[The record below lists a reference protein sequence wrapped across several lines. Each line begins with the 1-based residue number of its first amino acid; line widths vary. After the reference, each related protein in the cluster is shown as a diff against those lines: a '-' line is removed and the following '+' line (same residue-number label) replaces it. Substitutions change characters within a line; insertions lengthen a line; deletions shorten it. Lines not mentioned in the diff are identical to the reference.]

1 MPPQWTVATQQKLT
15 GFYPKSVDFK
25 RIIDCSVIACIR
37 INANIT
43 PLIATAAMQDPDVID
58 APRPKKRGRP
68 LKGEGGGLRAE
79 LIEKSAVLF
88 RTKGYENT
96 TVRDI
101 AAAAGVQAGSWFYHF
116 KSKQDILAAIM
127 EHGMEQA
134 LADIDRIGNLPLP
147 PCQILGQLVE
157 AHLHALLAPDHHYIA
172 VLLYEWRSLDEPSRS
187 RVVELKDRYEAVWD
201 RAIMALHHS
210 GAWVMPSEFD
220 RLLIFG
226 ALNWT
231 VQWYKPDAGA
241 DVPELARQAL
251 RFILRTPAALVAQT

>member
-1 MPPQWTVATQQKLT
+1 LSPQSTVATQQKLIN
-15 GFYPKSVDFK
+15 FYPKSVNFK
-25 RIIDCSVIACIR
+25 RIIDWCVIACIR
-37 INANIT
+37 IIGNT
-43 PLIATAAMQDPDVID
+43 TLSSATAAMQDPDVID
-58 APRPKKRGRP
+58 APIPKKRGRP
-68 LKGEGGGLRAE
+68 LKGESGGLRAE

-134 LADIDRIGNLPLP
+134 LAHIERIGHQPLP

-157 AHLHALLAPDHHYIA
+157 AHLHALLAPDQHHIA

-187 RVVELKDRYEAVWD
+187 RVVKLKDRYEAVWD
-201 RAIMALHHS
+201 RTIMALHHS

-251 RFILRTPAALVAQT
+251 RFILRSPAALVAQT

>member
-1 MPPQWTVATQQKLT
+1 MTAQLAVATQHKLIN
-15 GFYPKSVDFK
+15 FQNKSVK
-25 RIIDCSVIACIR
+25 ITRIVDWFVIACIR
-37 INANIT
+37 INGDTTLMIDFS
-43 PLIATAAMQDPDVID
+43 PMRLPDVID
-58 APRPKKRGRP
+58 ASRPKKRGRP

-134 LADIDRIGNLPLP
+134 LADIERIGQLPLP
-147 PCQILGQLVE
+147 PCQILSQLVE
-157 AHLHALLAPDHHYIA
+157 AHLHTLLAPDHHYIA

-187 RVVELKDRYEAVWD
+187 RVVALKDRYEAVWD
-201 RAIMALHHS
+201 RAIVALHQS
-210 GAWVMPSEFD
+210 GEWMTPSQFD

-251 RFILRTPAALVAQT
+251 RFILRTPAAPGAQT

>member
-1 MPPQWTVATQQKLT
+1 M
-15 GFYPKSVDFK
+15 
-25 RIIDCSVIACIR
+25 IACIR
-37 INANIT
+37 IDGNTTLLTN
-43 PLIATAAMQDPDVID
+43 TAAMQDADVID

-134 LADIDRIGNLPLP
+134 LADIESPTLESALP
-147 PCQILGQLVE
+147 
-157 AHLHALLAPDHHYIA
+157 
-172 VLLYEWRSLDEPSRS
+172 W
-187 RVVELKDRYEAVWD
+187 
-201 RAIMALHHS
+201 
-210 GAWVMPSEFD
+210 
-220 RLLIFG
+220 
-226 ALNWT
+226 
-231 VQWYKPDAGA
+231 
-241 DVPELARQAL
+241 
-251 RFILRTPAALVAQT
+251 LRTFHA